1 MHLIIDGYNV
11 IKSAQEFIYH
21 NSQLQTQREQ
31 FNKLLSQYKTKTG
44 YRITVVYDGTK
55 GISSLQTYE
64 HISGIEVIYSRSGET
79 ADEVIK
85 RLVEE
90 GKNPAEIFVAS
101 SDREVKEYAQSCGA
115 CVVPAQELYKKLSA
129 VDSSKYDSEKLDSAT
144 YFERHVKGY
153 IEEED
158 YGNSSKKGSAFKQKK
173 KKRRG
178 PKLW

>member
-1 MHLIIDGYNV
+1 MINIIDANNLAGKLNLLGEEAFDEKL
-11 IKSAQEFIYH
+11 IQ
-21 NSQLQTQREQ
+21 
-31 FNKLLSQYKTKTG
+31 LLSQYKTKTG

-90 GKNPAEIFVAS
+90 SKNPAEILVAS
-101 SDREVKEYAQSCGA
+101 SDREIKEYAQSCGA
-115 CVVPAQELYKKLSA
+115 YVVSARELYKKLSA
-129 VDSSKYDSEKLDSAT
+129 VNSPKYDSEELNSAT
-144 YFERHVKGY
+144 YFERYVKGY

-158 YGNSSKKGSAFKQKK
+158 CKDFLKKGSAFKQKK

-178 PKLW
+178 PNLW